1 MNRLL
6 KALPAPLALAALLGA
21 AARVPAQTEDKGVEL
36 DRGSFEI
43 YQGDRLLGTEIFAF
57 VSHGDSLLVTSRSFQ
72 VLPNGDTLRKDVAQ
86 VVGLNDYGLRSYRS
100 KQHLEGHLLARAL
113 RLGDT
118 TLTSERQLD
127 GGGEVDQYALPPG
140 RMFVMDP
147 KMFVCFDLMCRSLQG
162 KTFDTRPLTLFVMG
176 VRDTALEITA
186 TDAGSEPIRWG
197 ARTIQARRIEIG
209 DGRLKFVAWAAPSG
223 RMLRLAE
230 TASGLRVER
239 QAAAVK
245 PRAARP
251 KPKTAG

>member
-21 AARVPAQTEDKGVEL
+21 AARVPAQTEDQVEL

-43 YQGDRLLGTEIFAF
+43 YQDDRLLGTEIFAF

-86 VVGLNDYGLRSYRS
+86 VLGLYDYGLRSYRS
-100 KQHLEGHLLARAL
+100 KQHLEGHVLARAL

-127 GGGEVDQYALPPG
+127 GGGEVDQYPLPPG

-147 KMFVCFDLMCRSLQG
+147 KMFVCFDLVCRSLHG
-162 KTFDTRPLTLFVMG
+162 KAFDRRPLTLFVMG
-176 VRDTALEITA
+176 LRDTTLELTA
-186 TDAGSEPIRWG
+186 TDAGSESIRWG
-197 ARTIQARRIEIG
+197 ARAIQARRLEIG
-209 DGRLKFVAWAAPSG
+209 DERLKFVAWASPSG

-230 TASGLRVER
+230 AVSGLRVER

-245 PRAARP
+245 PRAPRLKPRP
-251 KPKTAG
+251 AG